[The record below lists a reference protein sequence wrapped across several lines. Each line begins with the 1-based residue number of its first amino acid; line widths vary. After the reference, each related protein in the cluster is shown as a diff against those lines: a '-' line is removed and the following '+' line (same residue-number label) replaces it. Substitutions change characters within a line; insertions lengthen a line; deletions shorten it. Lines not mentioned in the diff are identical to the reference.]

1 MESSASQLRPLGIL
15 APLIDLSTEQ
25 MRSDRSTERR
35 CVRGRVNSS

>member
-1 MESSASQLRPLGIL
+1 VGNV

-25 MRSDRSTERR
+25 MHQDRSTERR